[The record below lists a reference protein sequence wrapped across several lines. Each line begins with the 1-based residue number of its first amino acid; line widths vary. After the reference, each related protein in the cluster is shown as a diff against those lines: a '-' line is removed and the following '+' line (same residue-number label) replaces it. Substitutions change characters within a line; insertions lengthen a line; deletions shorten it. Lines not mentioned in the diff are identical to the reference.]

1 MNLVLIETMG
11 NQAYIFSSNKLKE
24 NVGASQLTYKVGTTF
39 VFDAIFQET
48 QIDLRHNNKL
58 SDPTINKPISNS
70 HHIEVIF
77 AVSGKALLLVE
88 NETLGKK
95 IIANITTRVLKEAP
109 GLEVRG
115 VVSPPF
121 DFNNDSIHK
130 FIGELHKEL
139 EFLRSRLPNPSARF
153 QRLPIVANCATS
165 DLPASFVNR
174 KKVETSSV
182 SDKKQQNCGEGLERI
197 RLITENDSKLP
208 STVDE
213 LEDLGCDWL
222 GIVHADGNG
231 LGNIFLNFDKHFIKN
246 GTSFNAALDNR
257 LYIDQIRLFS
267 LALDECTEC
276 AFKDSLATIKSKN
289 RGIPIVALVL
299 GGDDLTVICDGR
311 QALKFTKKFIDSFL
325 AHTKKHK
332 HITKFSI
339 AKNGITT
346 SAGVAIV
353 KNHFPFYAG
362 YTLAEELLR
371 SAKKEK
377 PESAIDFHILY
388 DSSGPDLERIRA
400 ELTLNDGNPKKTLL
414 IARPYFVSDNCTSE
428 PSKNTNGRKWSDL
441 EKHIQ
446 AVNKEID
453 GRKELPN
460 SMLHEL
466 REGLF
471 QGKEAAEAKLRLVLN
486 RYPLFSEL
494 LDDKTSLFWDSGEEF
509 RTALLDAVDVSEFWE
524 GIA

>member
-77 AVSGKALLLVE
+77 AVSGKSLLLVN
-88 NETLGKK
+88 NEALGKK
-95 IIANITTRVLKEAP
+95 IISNVTTRVLKEAP

-115 VVSPPF
+115 VVSGLF
-121 DFNNDSIHK
+121 DFNINSIHI
-130 FIGELHKEL
+130 FIGELHKNL
-139 EFLRSRLPNPSARF
+139 EFLRSRLPNPTARF
-153 QRLPIVANCATS
+153 QRLPIIANCATS

-174 KKVETSSV
+174 KKVETSTV

-208 STVDE
+208 SAVNE

-246 GTSFNAALDNR
+246 GTDFNAALDNR
-257 LYIDQIRLFS
+257 AYVDQIRLFS
-267 LALDECTEC
+267 LALDECTER
-276 AFKDSLATIKSKN
+276 AFKNSLAAIKSRN
-289 RGIPIVALVL
+289 SGIPVVALVL

-311 QALKFTKKFIDSFL
+311 QALKFTKKFIDSFVE
-325 AHTKKHK
+325 HTKNHK
-332 HITKFSI
+332 DITRFAI
-339 AKNGITT
+339 AENGITT
-346 SAGVAIV
+346 SAGIAIV
-353 KNHFPFYAG
+353 KKHFPFYAG

-400 ELTLNDGNPKKTLL
+400 ELTLNDRSLKNTLL
-414 IARPYFVSDNCTSE
+414 IARPYFVFANCS
-428 PSKNTNGRKWSDL
+428 SKNSNGRKWTDL
-441 EKHIQ
+441 ERRIQ
-446 AVNKEID
+446 AINKEID

-466 REGLF
+466 RESLF
-471 QGKEAAEAKLRLVLN
+471 QGKETAEAKLRLVLN
-486 RYPLFSEL
+486 RYLLFSEL
-494 LDDKTSLFWDSGEEF
+494 LEDNTSLFWDSGEEF